1 MLNVQATGKVLHV
14 MNTATSSASP
24 ITSNTPKSLATRVT
38 SIDALRGFVMFMMI
52 FVNDLAGGGKIV
64 PDWMVHFYTR
74 HGNASGMTFVDLVFP
89 AFLFIVGM
97 SIPFA
102 LGSRL
107 NKGTPLRKVVWHI
120 VTRAGAL
127 LAIGILMVNSPSAGS
142 KLWEPAMFLSA
153 ILAFAKISPRTDA
166 PSDREKFWK
175 IFSQGLRLIGLA
187 GLIYCVASW
196 RGPNGEHII
205 TLWPFSIRTSWYG
218 ILGKIG
224 WSYLIAAI
232 VFLVFRANRT
242 ALLGCVALMFCFF
255 AGDRNG
261 TVGNW
266 WISRH
271 IVSLSD
277 SVGSHA
283 AISVAGMLLASIL
296 VDPDKRAHA
305 SRLGFAL
312 LFIGGCAVAAMLL
325 TGLYGISKEDA
336 TPAWCLWSC
345 AITAALWIGCYYL
358 CDMTEIGAKPLVVA
372 GQNVLLAY
380 LLSEMLPNPLG
391 LLHIGDEP
399 ILAWI
404 IARALLWAFVLLCL
418 TTGLNRLGF
427 WLRL

>member
-1 MLNVQATGKVLHV
+1 
-14 MNTATSSASP
+14 
-24 ITSNTPKSLATRVT
+24 
-38 SIDALRGFVMFMMI
+38 MFMMI

-89 AFLFIVGM
+89 AFLFLVGM

-107 NKGTPLRKVVWHI
+107 NKGTPVWKVVLHI

-142 KLWEPAMFLSA
+142 KLWERAVFVSA
-153 ILAFAKISPRTDA
+153 ILAFATISPRSGTT
-166 PSDREKFWK
+166 PDRARFWK
-175 IFSQGLRLIGLA
+175 VFSLGLRLIGLA
-187 GLIYCVASW
+187 GLIYCFASW
-196 RGPNGEHII
+196 QGPNGEHIV

-224 WSYLIAAI
+224 WSYLMAAT

-242 ALLGCVALMFCFF
+242 ALLGCVAVMFCFY
-255 AGDRNG
+255 AGVHNG
-261 TVGNW
+261 PVGDW
-266 WISRH
+266 WISKH
-271 IVSLSD
+271 IVNLAD
-277 SVGSHA
+277 SVGSRA

-305 SRLGFAL
+305 ARLSFAL
-312 LFIGGCAVAAMLL
+312 LFIGGCAIAAMLL

-391 LLHIGDEP
+391 LLHFGGDP
-399 ILAWI
+399 ILTWI
-404 IARALLWAFVLLCL
+404 IARALLWATILLCV
-418 TTGLNRLGF
+418 TAGLNRMGF

>member
-1 MLNVQATGKVLHV
+1 MLDVID
-14 MNTATSSASP
+14 TARSGAGPLTSSAP
-24 ITSNTPKSLATRVT
+24 TSSAPKSLTARVT
-38 SIDALRGFVMFMMI
+38 SIDVLRGFVMFMMI
-52 FVNDLAGGGKIV
+52 FVNDLASGGKIV

-107 NKGTPLRKVVWHI
+107 NQGTPLWNVVLHI

-142 KLWEPAMFLSA
+142 KLWEPTMFISA
-153 ILAFAKISPRTDA
+153 ILAFATISPRPDA
-166 PSDREKFWK
+166 PSDRAKFWK
-175 IFSQGLRLIGLA
+175 IFTRSLRLIGLA
-187 GLIYCVASW
+187 GLIYCAVSW
-196 RGPNGEHII
+196 KGPNGEHVL
-205 TLWPFSIRTSWYG
+205 TLWPFNIRTSWYG

-224 WSYLIAAI
+224 WSYLIAAT

-242 ALLGCVALMFCFF
+242 ALLGCLALMFCFF
-255 AGDRNG
+255 AADRNG
-261 TVGNW
+261 PVGNW
-266 WISRH
+266 WIDRH

-312 LFIGGCAVAAMLL
+312 LFIGGCAIGAMLL

-358 CDMTEIGAKPLVVA
+358 CDMTEIGCKPLAVS

-391 LLHIGDEP
+391 ALHIGGGP

-404 IARALLWAFVLLCL
+404 IARALIWAFVLLYL
-418 TTGLNRLGF
+418 TVGLNRMGF
-427 WLRL
+427 WLKL

>member
-1 MLNVQATGKVLHV
+1 MLHV
-14 MNTATSSASP
+14 INTATASASP
-24 ITSNTPKSLATRVT
+24 ITSSAPKTLTTRVT

-107 NKGTPLRKVVWHI
+107 NQGTPLGKVLLHI

-153 ILAFAKISPRTDA
+153 IFAFATISPRTGA
-166 PSDREKFWK
+166 ALDRAKFWK
-175 IFSQGLRLIGLA
+175 IFSLGVRLIGWA
-187 GLIYCVASW
+187 GMMCCVALW
-196 RGPNGEHII
+196 KGPNGEHMI

-224 WSYLIAAI
+224 WAYLIAAT

-261 TVGNW
+261 PVGNW
-266 WISRH
+266 WIARH

-358 CDMTEIGAKPLVVA
+358 WDMTDIGGKPLVVA

-380 LLSEMLPNPLG
+380 LLSEMAPNPLG
-391 LLHIGDEP
+391 LLHIGGDAA
-399 ILAWI
+399 LAWL
-404 IARALLWAFVLLCL
+404 IARALLWALVLLYV
-418 TTGLNRLGF
+418 TAGLNRMGF
-427 WLRL
+427 WLKL

>member
-1 MLNVQATGKVLHV
+1 
-14 MNTATSSASP
+14 
-24 ITSNTPKSLATRVT
+24 
-38 SIDALRGFVMFMMI
+38 MFMMI

-74 HGNASGMTFVDLVFP
+74 RGNASGMTFVDLVFP

-97 SIPFA
+97 SIPLA

-107 NKGTPLRKVVWHI
+107 NQGTPLGKVVLHI

-142 KLWEPAMFLSA
+142 KLWEPAMFLSV
-153 ILAFAKISPRTDA
+153 ILAFAAISPRTGAA
-166 PSDREKFWK
+166 PDRAKFWK
-175 IFSQGLRLIGLA
+175 SFSLSARLIGLA
-187 GLIYCVASW
+187 GLMCCAVLW
-196 RGPNGEHII
+196 KGPNDEHMI

-224 WSYLIAAI
+224 WSYLIAAT

-242 ALLGCVALMFCFF
+242 ALLGCVTVMFCFF
-255 AGDRNG
+255 AGDHNG
-261 TVGNW
+261 PVGHW
-266 WISRH
+266 WIARH

-296 VDPDKRAHA
+296 ADPEKRAHA
-305 SRLGFAL
+305 SRIGFAL

-358 CDMTEIGAKPLVVA
+358 WEMTEIGGKPLMVA

-380 LLSEMLPNPLG
+380 LLSEMIPNPFG
-391 LLHIGDEP
+391 LLHIGGD
-399 ILAWI
+399 LSLLWI
-404 IARALLWAFVLLCL
+404 IARALIWAFVLLYV
-418 TTGLNRLGF
+418 TARLNRIGF
-427 WLRL
+427 WLKL